1 MLHLRAFILSAP
13 RRKIDIIPP
22 LTDIISCDLFDNMFY
37 PAFLTDTRK
46 RGCIPLQTNSKY
58 SIFLKAAELGSM
70 SKAAMH
76 CNYSQSAVSQIIN
89 SLEDELQMTLLH
101 RSQFGVVL
109 TAEGAQ
115 ILPYIKQLSDAAE
128 AVNEQASKLKGLE
141 IGHVRIGTFSS
152 VSCHV
157 LAPVLKEFKAVYPSI
172 SIEIRE
178 DDDGVTAMLMRN
190 EIDFGFADAPVPRG
204 FDSILIRRDPF
215 LAVAAENSPLA
226 AMDTI
231 PLSTFQH
238 EPTILCDEGSQ
249 KEATGIFRRNKITP
263 RVEYTSRDDNLILSL
278 IENGLCIGY
287 MGQLVLNKTPYHVVS
302 RPTDPQV
309 YRDIVLAVRS
319 IENAP
324 PATAHLIDFIRDYLA
339 RQKED

>member
-1 MLHLRAFILSAP
+1 M
-13 RRKIDIIPP
+13 
-22 LTDIISCDLFDNMFY
+22 
-37 PAFLTDTRK
+37 
-46 RGCIPLQTNSKY
+46 QTNSKY

-89 SLEDELQMTLLH
+89 SLEDEPQMTLLH

-128 AVNEQASKLKGLE
+128 AVNEQAAKLKGLE

-157 LAPVLKEFKAVYPSI
+157 LAPVLKEFKAVYPNI

-178 DDDGVTAMLMRN
+178 DDDAGVTAMLMRN
-190 EIDFGFADAPVPRG
+190 EIDFGFVDAPVPRG

-215 LAVAAENSPLA
+215 LAVVAENSPLA

-263 RVEYTSRDDNLILSL
+263 PGGVHQPGRQPDPLPDRKRPVHRLHGAAGSEQDPLSCGQPAHRPPGVPRHRACGAQHRECASRHRAPHRLHPGLSGPP
-278 IENGLCIGY
+278 ERGLTP
-287 MGQLVLNKTPYHVVS
+287 QKTRGLS
-302 RPTDPQV
+302 GF
-309 YRDIVLAVRS
+309 S
-319 IENAP
+319 
-324 PATAHLIDFIRDYLA
+324 
-339 RQKED
+339 